1 MIDKKKGFTL
11 IELLVVV
18 AIIGILAAIAI
29 NFFSGYS
36 LTAKKNVAQA
46 NFMTIKNY
54 ILAEKA
60 RCYLDKTATVF
71 QSEKCPITSSM
82 QGASSGWC
90 GVFGDF
96 FLKKANFKN
105 PFGGGSAYGVGD
117 GSEDGITRC
126 VLCPRGSFCGSNQ
139 KGNYKLMWYYD
150 NKLQDSVF
158 ITPN

>member
-1 MIDKKKGFTL
+1 MKRTKGFTL
-11 IELLVVV
+11 IELLIVI

-71 QSEKCPITSSM
+71 K
-82 QGASSGWC
+82 
-90 GVFGDF
+90 
-96 FLKKANFKN
+96 
-105 PFGGGSAYGVGD
+105 
-117 GSEDGITRC
+117 
-126 VLCPRGSFCGSNQ
+126 
-139 KGNYKLMWYYD
+139 
-150 NKLQDSVF
+150 
-158 ITPN
+158 

>member
-1 MIDKKKGFTL
+1 MKQTKGFTL

-18 AIIGILAAIAI
+18 AIIGILAAGAI

-71 QSEKCPITSSM
+71 QSEKCPITSSIK
-82 QGASSGWC
+82 GASSGWC

-105 PFGGGSAYGVGD
+105 QFGEGSAYGVGM
-117 GSEDGITRC
+117 
-126 VLCPRGSFCGSNQ
+126 VLKMELPGAFYVRVALFVGATKKVIIS
-139 KGNYKLMWYYD
+139 
-150 NKLQDSVF
+150 
-158 ITPN
+158 